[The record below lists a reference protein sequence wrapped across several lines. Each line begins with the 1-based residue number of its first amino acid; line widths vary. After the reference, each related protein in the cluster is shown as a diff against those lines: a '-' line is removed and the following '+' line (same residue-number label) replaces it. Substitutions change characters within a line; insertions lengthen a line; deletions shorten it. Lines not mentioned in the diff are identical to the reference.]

1 MKSSKKEIV
10 SAVAG
15 CLIAVLIPL
24 LLIGSI
30 FLFSALVYSA
40 FSDFAIM
47 RFSFSRDS
55 TVFDTSLS
63 AISVISLVA

>member
-24 LLIGSI
+24 LLIAYG
-30 FLFSALVYSA
+30 FQAKRYADL
-40 FSDFAIM
+40 
-47 RFSFSRDS
+47 SREI
-55 TVFDTSLS
+55 TACFPVLTELKK
-63 AISVISLVA
+63 